1 MSVLFSVATLALI
14 YRYAK
19 SAKVRLAWVPI
30 LVYAV
35 SSVGIRYAYNARP
48 YAMVSFLI
56 VLALILAR
64 EIQMDWRLCGS
75 LRRDALFRSPL

>member
-1 MSVLFSVATLALI
+1 LSVLFSVATLALI

-19 SAKVRLAWVPI
+19 SAKVRLASVPV

-35 SSVGIRYAYNARP
+35 SSGGIRYAYNARP

-56 VLALILAR
+56 VLALILG
-64 EIQMDWRLCGS
+64 LVKK
-75 LRRDALFRSPL
+75 